1 MSATTGSATAA
12 VVERG
17 RRVLRMERDA
27 IQEVERRVGDEF
39 ARAVELL
46 ARCRGRVIVSGVGKS
61 GLIGRKIAAT
71 LTSTGTPAAF
81 LHPVESLHGDLGIVG
96 ADDAAILLSKSG
108 ETEELLPLLQELK
121 RLNVSVIAITG
132 ATDSTLGRHADVCL
146 DAWVREEACPHDLAP
161 TTSTTA
167 ALALGD
173 ALAVALL
180 EEKGFQREDFARLH
194 PGGSLGRR
202 LLTRVADVMVTE
214 NLPMLPPTATMRD
227 AIMPLAERR
236 GTVAIVDEDRRV
248 LGVLTAGDMSRLM
261 ERVENFFSVPV
272 SDVMVRTPKVIRA
285 GELAVRAV
293 TLMEKHGIMAMPV
306 LEDDDRMVGM
316 VHLHD
321 LMRARI
327 V

>member
-1 MSATTGSATAA
+1 
-12 VVERG
+12 
-17 RRVLRMERDA
+17 
-27 IQEVERRVGDEF
+27 
-39 ARAVELL
+39 
-46 ARCRGRVIVSGVGKS
+46 
-61 GLIGRKIAAT
+61 
-71 LTSTGTPAAF
+71 
-81 LHPVESLHGDLGIVG
+81 
-96 ADDAAILLSKSG
+96 
-108 ETEELLPLLQELK
+108 
-121 RLNVSVIAITG
+121 
-132 ATDSTLGRHADVCL
+132 
-146 DAWVREEACPHDLAP
+146 
-161 TTSTTA
+161 
-167 ALALGD
+167 
-173 ALAVALL
+173 
-180 EEKGFQREDFARLH
+180 
-194 PGGSLGRR
+194 
-202 LLTRVADVMVTE
+202 
-214 NLPMLPPTATMRD
+214 MLPPTATMRD